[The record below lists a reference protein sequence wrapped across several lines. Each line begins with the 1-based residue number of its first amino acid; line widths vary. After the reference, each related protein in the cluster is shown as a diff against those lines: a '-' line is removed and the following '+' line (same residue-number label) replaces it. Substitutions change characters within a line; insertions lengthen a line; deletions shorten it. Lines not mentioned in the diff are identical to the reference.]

1 MAKQSKPSLAGAP
14 VITDEIRKISELTA
28 DPRNTRR
35 HSEAQ
40 ISQIVQSIDHFGFVE
55 KIAIRSD
62 GRVIDGHARLE
73 ALKRRQADPE
83 QAGTVEVRVVDGLS
97 ESAYK
102 ALGLALNR
110 IPENS
115 QWDDDI
121 LRDILGEIQNE
132 GEDLIGLGFSP
143 NELNKR
149 LGRSVLVS
157 PVDRFHNYRIR
168 RLEACQAVDV
178 LEKVIDN
185 LGIEDGTC
193 LPLPDMPPPLT
204 PNDAHKAEMK
214 NAVANLLRTILLWN
228 DGNVSASRL
237 RRF

>member
-1 MAKQSKPSLAGAP
+1 MKQPKPSLGATGAP
-14 VITDEIRKISELTA
+14 VITDQVRKLSELIA
-28 DPRNTRR
+28 DPRNARR

-40 ISQIVQSIDHFGFVE
+40 ISQIMQSIDRFGFVE
-55 KIAIRSD
+55 KIAIRPD
-62 GRVIDGHARLE
+62 GQIIAGHARVE
-73 ALKRRQADPE
+73 ALKRVDPGADNI
-83 QAGTVEVRVVDGLS
+83 EVRVVAGLS

-149 LGRSVLVS
+149 LAEPDDLEVKEIETG
-157 PVDRFHNYRIR
+157 PVDDEFWISIR
-168 RLEACQAVDV
+168 GPLKEQAHALKALQEAMKPYSGVTVEQGT
-178 LEKVIDN
+178 IS
-185 LGIEDGTC
+185 LG
-193 LPLPDMPPPLT
+193 
-204 PNDAHKAEMK
+204 
-214 NAVANLLRTILLWN
+214 
-228 DGNVSASRL
+228 
-237 RRF
+237 